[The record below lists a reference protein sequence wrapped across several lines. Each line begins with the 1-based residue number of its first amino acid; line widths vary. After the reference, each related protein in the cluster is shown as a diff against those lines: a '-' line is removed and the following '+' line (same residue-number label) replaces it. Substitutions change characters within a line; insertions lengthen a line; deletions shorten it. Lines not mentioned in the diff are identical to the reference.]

1 MTSSYLSY
9 GGKAKVIIEN
19 NNYMVLASCAAEGQ
33 SWASPV
39 FFTHDGKYDLYFLS
53 AVDSQH
59 CKNIA
64 KNGKVGIAIFD
75 STQGLGSSDGVQ
87 IIGTVSPVDMK
98 DLKKVIELYVAK
110 LFPSSDVPPTER
122 YNPEDYDEASE
133 MRFYKVE
140 LKKVYITGP
149 DRRVEIDLTEDK
161 EE

>member
-1 MTSSYLSY
+1 MTSAYLSY
-9 GGKAKVIIEN
+9 EGKAKVIIEN
-19 NNYMVLASCAAEGQ
+19 NNYMVLASCTAEGQ
-33 SWASPV
+33 PWASPV
-39 FFTHDGKYDLYFLS
+39 FFTHDEKYTLYFLS

-87 IIGTVSPVDMK
+87 MTGTASPVE
-98 DLKKVIELYVAK
+98 KKGLQRVIELYVAK
-110 LFPSSDVPPTER
+110 LFPASDIPPTER
-122 YNPEDYDEASE
+122 YDPEDYDEASE

-149 DRRVEIDLTEDK
+149 DRRVEIDLS
-161 EE
+161 EEEE